1 MSIQSIRS
9 PSNNSDS
16 RQSKLQLSSQP
27 NKMNAEN
34 SKNWRDDAKG
44 MSRSNNKCC

>member
-1 MSIQSIRS
+1 MRGGMSTQTQQRS
-9 PSNNSDS
+9 HHSPTDT
-16 RQSKLQLSSQP
+16 RQSKSQQSNGGS

-44 MSRSNNKCC
+44 KL